1 MAKFRTN
8 HRRKNAAG
16 GTIVRIGFFALIVI
30 VFLFSFKKF
39 SEYLDDGAEPVSL
52 DYDNLETLPVDSIFF
67 LPSVNCGKIITHRY
81 YALSY
86 CEEHELAEWVA
97 YELLGDRLRQPW
109 VKRTNDFREDP
120 KIKTGTSDSRDFR
133 GPEFD
138 RGHLVPAAD
147 MAFNDTA
154 MSQTFFMSNISPQ
167 RSGFNKGVWREL
179 EELTRDWAKKFDHLY
194 VVSGPVFTSSNPEQV
209 GRNDVSVPDAF
220 FKVLLDLTEP
230 ELKGIAFLIPNQT
243 TDVPLEEF
251 ATSIDSVES
260 VTGIDFFYNLLV
272 PKLEEELESSFNT
285 DLWPTNPKKY
295 RTRVRSW
302 NKQ

>member
-1 MAKFRTN
+1 M
-8 HRRKNAAG
+8 
-16 GTIVRIGFFALIVI
+16 I

-39 SEYLDDGAEPVSL
+39 SELTGGDPEPVIP
-52 DYDNLETLPVDSIFF
+52 DYENLEAFPVDSIFF
-67 LPSVNCGKIITHRY
+67 LPSVKCGEIVTHRY

-109 VKRTNDFREDP
+109 VRRTNNFREDP
-120 KIKTGTSDSRDFR
+120 KIKTGTSDSGDFR

-179 EELTRDWAKKFDHLY
+179 EELTRDWAKKYDHLY
-194 VVSGPVFTSSNPEQV
+194 VVSGPVFTSRSTRQLGKNE
-209 GRNDVSVPDAF
+209 VSVPDAF
-220 FKVLLDLTEP
+220 YKVLLDLTEP
-230 ELKGIAFLIPNQT
+230 ELKGIAFLIPNKT

-260 VTGIDFFYNLLV
+260 VTGIDFFYNLLD
-272 PKLEEELESSFNT
+272 PRLEKALESRFDT

-295 RTRVRSW
+295 RVRVNSW
-302 NKQ
+302 NRQ

>member
-16 GTIVRIGFFALIVI
+16 GTIVRVGFFALLVI
-30 VFLFSFKKF
+30 VFFFAFKKF
-39 SEYLDDGAEPVSL
+39 AQLTSGDSEPASL
-52 DYDNLETLPVDSIFF
+52 DYDNLELVPVDSIFF
-67 LPSVNCGKIITHRY
+67 LPSVNCGQVVVHKY

-86 CEEHELAEWVA
+86 CEEYEQAEWVA

-109 VKRTNDFREDP
+109 VRRSNDFRPDP
-120 KIKTGTSDSRDFR
+120 KIKSGTSHSRDFS

-154 MSQTFFMSNISPQ
+154 MSQSFFMSNIAPQ
-167 RSGFNKGVWREL
+167 RAGFNHGVWREL
-179 EELTRDWAKKFDHLY
+179 EELTRNWAKDFEHLY
-194 VVSGPVFTSSNPEQV
+194 VVSGPVFNAKAPRRVGKNNVAVPE
-209 GRNDVSVPDAF
+209 AF

-230 ELKGIAFLIPNQT
+230 EIKSIAFLIPNHS
-243 TDVPLEEF
+243 TDEPLEKF
-251 ATSIDSVES
+251 ATSVDSVES
-260 VTGIDFFYNLLV
+260 LTGIDFFYNLLD
-272 PKLEEELESSFNT
+272 PKLEEKLESNFNT
-285 DLWPTNPKKY
+285 ALWPTDPKKY
-295 RTRVRSW
+295 KVRVKSW